1 MMIIPAIWITELA
14 LIVSSSQLPS
24 ISQAVLKSYSSAL
37 FSARGIMTFYYC
49 MILREVGN
57 WKVGSGNCLW
67 PSLDLNVPHPR
78 FYPGSTYSPWFKTS
92 ELLLLCVQRQD
103 NCSAPAR
110 WTEWVWGQTVLGGV
124 REVSLQ
130 PSIVVSSWFCGVTAL
145 LRIPSRAG
153 FPELSS

>member
-24 ISQAVLKSYSSAL
+24 ISQAMLKSLYSSAL
-37 FSARGIMTFYYC
+37 FSARGIMTFYYRV
-49 MILREVGN
+49 ILGEVGN
-57 WKVGSGNCLW
+57 WKVESGNCLW

-92 ELLLLCVQRQD
+92 EFLLLSVQCQD

-110 WTEWVWGQTVLGGV
+110 WTESEGRECWEGSEGHTTAQHCSEFLVLWCDC
-124 REVSLQ
+124 
-130 PSIVVSSWFCGVTAL
+130 SS
-145 LRIPSRAG
+145 
-153 FPELSS
+153 